1 MLDDSPG
8 MNKDLH
14 LDSLDFPLPFTLL
27 LFLLFSNVLDSRSRN
42 DILLFL
48 YTFCPKCRRSA
59 RSLWEWHRL
68 TATLVRADTIQPV
81 DPTPDRMDWEA
92 LPGWER

>member
-1 MLDDSPG
+1 

-14 LDSLDFPLPFTLL
+14 LDPLDFPLPLTLL

-42 DILLFL
+42 HILLFL

-59 RSLWEWHRL
+59 RPLWEWHRL
-68 TATLVRADTIQPV
+68 TATLVMADAIQSV
-81 DPTPDRMDWEA
+81 DSTPGGMDWET
-92 LPGWER
+92 LPRRER